1 MNESET
7 LLEWVRKN
15 RKSDLMIRS
24 DASNIERKV
33 EKLRLTKLPQYQKP
47 DHDRGSSLPHF

>member
-15 RKSDLMIRS
+15 RKSDLKIRS
-24 DASNIERKV
+24 DARKIEKKV
-33 EKLRLTKLPQYQKP
+33 EKLRLKKLPQ
-47 DHDRGSSLPHF
+47 